1 MAWWKRLFGSSDAD
15 KAREKP
21 AAEAPAGPVEEAP
34 AGPVKEP
41 TAEEEL
47 RPGLRARVYSCDLDS
62 AQGLVPCWVYLSE
75 GLAAF
80 HEQKEIVFCLR
91 RQSTEAAATD
101 YPREILKFFGLLADM
116 ATEGD
121 TVDLGETTEFSE
133 AGLFEGSAHRALA
146 YLPVIP
152 LPGIPLPQR
161 ALLAILITQE
171 ELEVAKAFG
180 LYRLSTRLGRRAS
193 HFPYPP
199 WSGRHRASVVT
210 PLMMLSSVLHPV
222 PRLLLRGAL
231 HGHQGTTIRLSIA
244 RRLHNALRA
253 QLEDRPA
260 DEALALL
267 GDPRP
272 EASARLV
279 WEEGQEEPA
288 AISPP
293 TPGGSGLAGG
303 FVLCLPG
310 RTPEG
315 GRIVEDGYAIDL
327 GDASWRALRNAL
339 LEGKDWALA
348 ARGQGLNFVLEWL
361 EPEDA

>member
-279 WEEGQEEPA
+279 WEERGRKSRRRSVRRRRAALDWPA
-288 AISPP
+288 VLSYACPDARPKEVASSKTATPSTSATRRGERCATRCSKAKTGRSP
-293 TPGGSGLAGG
+293 
-303 FVLCLPG
+303 
-310 RTPEG
+310 
-315 GRIVEDGYAIDL
+315 
-327 GDASWRALRNAL
+327 RAVRA
-339 LEGKDWALA
+339 
-348 ARGQGLNFVLEWL
+348 
-361 EPEDA
+361 